1 MSQWFDKKLMLL
13 TPLCNCCF
21 DWVPCHF
28 FATKTLC
35 DLSKVITHYSNH
47 MWHLQLKSN
56 HLRLKKPIVNM
67 QIPCN
72 DY

>member
-1 MSQWFDKKLMLL
+1 
-13 TPLCNCCF
+13 
-21 DWVPCHF
+21 
-28 FATKTLC
+28 
-35 DLSKVITHYSNH
+35 

-72 DY
+72 DYWENILGMVEHWKALNINIKKST